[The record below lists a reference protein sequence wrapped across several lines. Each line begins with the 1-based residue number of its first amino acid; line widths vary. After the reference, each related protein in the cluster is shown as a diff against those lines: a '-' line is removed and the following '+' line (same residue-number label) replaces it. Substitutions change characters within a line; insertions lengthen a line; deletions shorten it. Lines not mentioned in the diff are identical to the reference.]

1 MNLKKTIAATT
12 LVITMLSMASCK
24 GRTMENMEPNGD
36 TVEVEVT
43 TIVDSTTPE
52 MPQSDSSAAQI

>member
-1 MNLKKTIAATT
+1 MNLKKTIAATA

>member
-1 MNLKKTIAATT
+1 MNLKKTIAATA

-36 TVEVEVT
+36 TVEVDVT

>member
-1 MNLKKTIAATT
+1 MNLKKTIAASA

-52 MPQSDSSAAQI
+52 MPQSDSSAALI